1 MKNRT
6 EFQTERGGELG
17 GRAEGEIGV
26 VVENFADIRGGHF
39 HSAGEFRLRDVELD
53 HSVDDTVD
61 KTGGKRV
68 GLGRSIHFD
77 RSDGTSLPPVI
88 GES

>member
-1 MKNRT
+1 MV
-6 EFQTERGGELG
+6 QD
-17 GRAEGEIGV
+17 
-26 VVENFADIRGGHF
+26 FADIRGGHF

-61 KTGGKRV
+61 ETGGKRV

-77 RSDGTSLPPVI
+77 RRDGTSLPSVI

>member
-26 VVENFADIRGGHF
+26 VIQDFADIRRGHF
-39 HSAGEFRLRDVELD
+39 HSAGEFRLRDVELF
-53 HSVDDTVD
+53 SR
-61 KTGGKRV
+61 KREIAQFGDGYDVQKLLV
-68 GLGRSIHFD
+68 GHA
-77 RSDGTSLPPVI
+77 
-88 GES
+88 